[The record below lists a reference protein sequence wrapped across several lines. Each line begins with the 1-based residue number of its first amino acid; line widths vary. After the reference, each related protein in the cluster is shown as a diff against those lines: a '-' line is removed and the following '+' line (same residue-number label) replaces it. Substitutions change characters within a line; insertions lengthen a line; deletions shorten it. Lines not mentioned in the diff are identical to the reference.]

1 MFIFSKKNFLIRR
14 ADGSEYRIAKEYTGE
29 IPEDIAQSR
38 LVQNAVKGG
47 SIVTPAGHSDKKI
60 EAAVKHSDKAVEAE
74 TEQDNKAVEAEEA
87 PNDEVAKTATT
98 KRGAKKE

>member
-14 ADGSEYRIAKEYTGE
+14 ADGSEYLIAKGYTGE

-38 LVQNAVKGG
+38 LVQNAIKGG
-47 SIVTPAGHSDKKI
+47 SIVTPAGHSDK
-60 EAAVKHSDKAVEAE
+60 AVE
-74 TEQDNKAVEAEEA
+74 
-87 PNDEVAKTATT
+87 TAAA